1 MSDFRILTGLV
12 AVSPQ
17 IGTADIDEAA
27 EAGVTLIINNR
38 PDGEEVGQPTN
49 DELKAYAESKGIKWA
64 HIPVAG
70 GALSF
75 EPVGQ
80 MAECIFKA
88 DGPILAFCRSGTRSC
103 TLWALAQNL
112 SDDYSVEGIIGA
124 ASDVGYDLSHM
135 ASTLEDLRQ
144 QQVGPNTDGDG
155 NSDGN
160 TGGNPGGDTGTGQ
173 D

>member
-1 MSDFRILTGLV
+1 MSDFRILTGTV

-17 IGTADIDEAA
+17 ITTADIDEAA

-38 PDGEEVGQPTN
+38 PDGEEADQPTN
-49 DELKAYAESKGIKWA
+49 DELKAYAKTKGIKWQ

-80 MAECIFKA
+80 MAECIFSA
-88 DGPILAFCRSGTRSC
+88 EGPILAFCRSGTRSC

-112 SDDYSVEGIIGA
+112 SDDYSVEEIIGA

-135 ASTLEDLRQ
+135 ADTLEDLRKQ
-144 QQVGPNTDGDG
+144 KPSADND
-155 NSDGN
+155 
-160 TGGNPGGDTGTGQ
+160 
-173 D
+173 